1 MRIEKI
7 IIQNKLGLHARASMK
22 LINVAGRFQSDIFIQ
37 HDKIKTDAKD
47 ILNVM
52 SLAAN
57 KGTEIEIITEGPD
70 EDQAMD
76 AIIALIKDR
85 FGEEE

>member
-1 MRIEKI
+1 MLQKKI

-22 LINVAGRFQSDIFIQ
+22 LINIAGRFQSEIFIK
-37 HDKIKTDAKD
+37 HGNAKVDAKD

-52 SLAAN
+52 GLAAN
-57 KGTEIEIITEGPD
+57 KGSEIELIIDGPD
-70 EDQAMD
+70 EKKAME
-76 AIIALIKDR
+76 ALADLINDR